1 MKSLI
6 LFLTSLIFQVSGQ
19 TPVIVST
26 TSGRLEGAEL
36 NGVVSFKGVRFAQ
49 APTGQRRWEP
59 PVPFVSIAA
68 QNATVLAPS
77 CIQQFSF
84 ATSAFTQFVFNNPP
98 PASENEDCLFLNV
111 WAPATKTN
119 EKKPV
124 VVWIYGGLVYVVL
137 KMVGINND
145 VHRGLMFGTASLPGY
160 DGTSLAAD
168 QDLVVVTF
176 NYRTN
181 IFGFPS
187 SGDLPIIQNNLG
199 FLDQELALQWVQLNI
214 AQFGGDP
221 NKVTIMGQSAG
232 AQSVGE
238 AIVRDRVK
246 TPFRAGIMLSGA
258 PFSSSPIP
266 SFAPFNTFATAV
278 GCSQTPGPARLNCLK
293 AVPAATIRNFTNG
306 PLSGTFVPVVDN
318 ITAFANPIERLR
330 AGNSARVPIV
340 LGTTENDGTVF
351 TLGVTNLTSF
361 LGAEIPIPGITI
373 PPDLVRSLYTGQN
386 DSIVIADTFRDL
398 AFRCPDELWGAAVT
412 SAGESVFRYS
422 YGRSL
427 KDVQGAV
434 FADLQKFPGAGA
446 WHSSELGPL
455 FGTFI
460 RATATPA
467 EVAWSTTFQTAIAN
481 FVKNPNT
488 SPALN
493 WPKYVPGP
501 STFRVIRWKFPILS
515 PLKECTA
522 AQLVI
527 CKLNTMNPAFKPTE
541 QTHIIPTS
549 PFVLLCLIVLVSV
562 PFTGMLSVSG
572 QPPHPRLRTRARRL
586 GVRLACVWK
595 RENSHEGERVGR
607 EAGDSMQGIGEKRMM
622 GREMRWNRR
631 FIRSGLLSYSERPP
645 QRPVCGKCERVP
657 KNDPCQFLDST
668 PRFGVGPNDDGS
680 PSGPS
685 GSPFLAGAAEAR
697 GYGSPDVEFS
707 SPASLFSD
715 LSLGSDTHSQSETVS
730 DNSFV
735 DLDIQEP
742 PSETIMMS
750 WDQSDQSH
758 RYWVAKGNGD
768 RISAVKVV
776 HHSPYRLN
784 RTGAGDRAVDNG
796 IVKAI
801 NNERKKLL
809 QIKGMSLR
817 TSGANSGNQ
826 FRI

>member
-6 LFLTSLIFQVSGQ
+6 LLLTSLIFQVSSQ
-19 TPVIVST
+19 TPVVST

-36 NGVVSFKGVRFAQ
+36 NGVISFKGVRFAQ

-111 WAPATKTN
+111 WAPATKTS

-124 VVWIYGGLVYVVL
+124 VVWIYGGA
-137 KMVGINND
+137 
-145 VHRGLMFGTASLPGY
+145 LMFGTASIPGY

-187 SGDLPIIQNNLG
+187 SGDLPIAQNNLG

-232 AQSVGE
+232 AQSVGQ

-306 PLSGTFVPVVDN
+306 PLGGTFGPVVDN
-318 ITAFANPIERLR
+318 ITVFSNPIERLR

-340 LGTTENDGTVF
+340 LGATENDGTVF
-351 TLGVTNLTSF
+351 TVGVTNLTSF
-361 LGAEIPIPGITI
+361 LGAEIPTPGIII
-373 PPDLVRSLYTGQN
+373 PPDLVRSLYPGQN
-386 DSIVIADTFRDL
+386 DSIVIADTLRDL

-412 SAGESVFRYS
+412 SAGGSVFRYS
-422 YGRSL
+422 Y
-427 KDVQGAV
+427 GAV

-446 WHSSELGPL
+446 WHSAELGPL

-467 EVAWSTTFQTAIAN
+467 EVTWSTTFQTAIAN

-493 WPKYVPGP
+493 WPKYVPGS
-501 STFRVIRWKFPILS
+501 STKTL
-515 PLKECTA
+515 A
-522 AQLVI
+522 
-527 CKLNTMNPAFKPTE
+527 KLAYNGNVEPNN
-541 QTHIIPTS
+541 
-549 PFVLLCLIVLVSV
+549 FVDAVQS
-562 PFTGMLSVSG
+562 
-572 QPPHPRLRTRARRL
+572 
-586 GVRLACVWK
+586 
-595 RENSHEGERVGR
+595 
-607 EAGDSMQGIGEKRMM
+607 DSLDGPCDAL
-622 GREMRWNRR
+622 WN
-631 FIRSGLLSYSERPP
+631 
-645 QRPVCGKCERVP
+645 
-657 KNDPCQFLDST
+657 QFLDFT
-668 PRFGVGPNDDGS
+668 
-680 PSGPS
+680 
-685 GSPFLAGAAEAR
+685 A
-697 GYGSPDVEFS
+697 
-707 SPASLFSD
+707 
-715 LSLGSDTHSQSETVS
+715 
-730 DNSFV
+730 
-735 DLDIQEP
+735 
-742 PSETIMMS
+742 
-750 WDQSDQSH
+750 
-758 RYWVAKGNGD
+758 
-768 RISAVKVV
+768 
-776 HHSPYRLN
+776 
-784 RTGAGDRAVDNG
+784 
-796 IVKAI
+796 
-801 NNERKKLL
+801 
-809 QIKGMSLR
+809 
-817 TSGANSGNQ
+817 
-826 FRI
+826 